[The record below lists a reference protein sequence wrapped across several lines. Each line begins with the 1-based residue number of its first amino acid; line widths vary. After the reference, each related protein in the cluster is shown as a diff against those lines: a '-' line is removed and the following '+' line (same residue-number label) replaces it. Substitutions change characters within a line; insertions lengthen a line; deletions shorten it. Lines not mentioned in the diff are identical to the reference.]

1 MQCHVVSPQTSPARY
16 GSTVSSNA
24 QPTIP
29 DAGVDRA
36 EGDRIRRRVELL
48 VDITSRVGEY
58 RDGLKTAAERLTDH
72 EAAIVEDLERHG
84 LDVLQLREV
93 LWGGHVLIDDPEL
106 YERWRFPKSRE
117 RLSSHHK
124 SVDKS
129 QFPDLG
135 LKGPLVREKLHG
147 RTKTGTW
154 LQFEKTPAA
163 MGNGFRLPTWNDV
176 LHLCDFVVYRITKSN
191 VGPWGLSK
199 QTERWPMYLSPAIA
213 TSIPVPP
220 AALDELTAALERVED
235 ADVATS
241 ASPDLARHVPPPDRS
256 STVAELVFDPGTRN
270 GRGMFGAADI
280 HVHRGQVQDARR
292 ALDEARAA
300 GPPRW
305 TLPPAADTGGP
316 MTSATTNADIPAET
330 LTNLVDLVGTGPVL
344 LGAYTIAEIDAVG
357 AIEHLFED
365 KPAPELIAEAVRSL
379 AARNIISTDRGSD
392 ELKVRGDLGI
402 ATAVQH
408 RSRIAVDARV
418 TGTEPDQPW
427 RFILMPQPEGI
438 TLEVLIDALGIHSYS
453 LRSREEALERLWERL
468 PSGGRGPADAD
479 ADTLLGSSR
488 QTALVTV
495 TRWDES
501 GGHTSTDLVLAQQGD
516 DCHAF
521 VRDEQS
527 RDALVATGK
536 DEGEWR
542 ALIVQEAS

>member
-1 MQCHVVSPQTSPARY
+1 MQLPLPQASPARY
-16 GSTVSSNA
+16 GATVSTPA
-24 QPTIP
+24 QPTTT
-29 DAGVDRA
+29 DASVDRA
-36 EGDRIRRRVELL
+36 EGDRTRRRVELL

-58 RDGLKTAAERLTDH
+58 RDGLRPAAERLTDH
-72 EAAIVEDLERHG
+72 EAAIIEDLERHG

-106 YERWRFPKSRE
+106 YERWRFPKSRQ

-163 MGNGFRLPTWNDV
+163 MGNGFRLPTWNDF
-176 LHLCDFVVYRITKSN
+176 LHLCDFVVYRITRSN

-199 QTERWPMYLSPAIA
+199 QTERWPMYLSPAI
-213 TSIPVPP
+213 SSSVPVPP

-235 ADVATS
+235 ADDATS
-241 ASPDLARHVPPPDRS
+241 ASPDLARRFPPPDRS
-256 STVAELVFDPGTRN
+256 STVAELVLDPGTRN

-300 GPPRW
+300 EPPRW
-305 TLPPAADTGGP
+305 TLPPAADTGGH
-316 MTSATTNADIPAET
+316 MTSTTTSADIPPET
-330 LTNLVDLVGTGPVL
+330 LANLVDLVGTGPVL
-344 LGAYTIAEIDAVG
+344 LGAYTLAEIDAVG
-357 AIEHLFED
+357 ATDHLFED

-408 RSRIAVDARV
+408 RSRVAIDARV

-427 RFILMPQPEGI
+427 RTILMPQPEGI
-438 TLEVLIDALGIHSYS
+438 TLEVLIDALGIHLYS
-453 LRSREEALERLWERL
+453 LRGHEEALERLWERL
-468 PSGGRGPADAD
+468 PSGSRGSTDADAD
-479 ADTLLGSSR
+479 ALLERSAR
-488 QTALVTV
+488 TALATV
-495 TRWDES
+495 NRWDES
-501 GGHTSTDLVLAQQGD
+501 GARTSTDLVLAQEGG

-527 RDALVATGK
+527 PDTLVATGK

-542 ALIVQEAS
+542 GLIVQAAS

>member
-1 MQCHVVSPQTSPARY
+1 MSTPPQRTTT
-16 GSTVSSNA
+16 G
-24 QPTIP
+24 
-29 DAGVDRA
+29 AGVDRA
-36 EGDRIRRRVELL
+36 EGDRIRRRVQLL

-58 RDGLKTAAERLTDH
+58 REGLDRAAARLTDH
-72 EAAIVEDLERHG
+72 EAAIIQDLEQHG

-106 YERWRFPKSRE
+106 YERWRFPRSRE

-129 QFPDLG
+129 QYPDLG

-147 RTKTGTW
+147 RTATGTW

-163 MGNGFRLPTWNDV
+163 MGHGFRLPTWTDV

-213 TSIPVPP
+213 TSVPVPP
-220 AALDELTAALERVED
+220 EALDELTAALERIED
-235 ADVATS
+235 ADDTTS
-241 ASPDLARHVPPPDRS
+241 ASPDLARHVPPPKRS

-270 GRGMFGAADI
+270 GRGMLGAADI
-280 HVHRGQVQDARR
+280 HVHQGQVQDARR
-292 ALDEARAA
+292 ALDRARAA

-305 TLPPAADTGGP
+305 TLPPAADTGGD
-316 MTSATTNADIPAET
+316 MTSTTSSADIPAET
-330 LTNLVDLVGTGPVL
+330 LANLVDLVGTGPVL
-344 LGAYTIAEIDAVG
+344 LGAYTLAEVDAVG
-357 AIEHLFED
+357 AIDHLFEE
-365 KPAPELIAEAVRSL
+365 KPSPELIAEAVRSL
-379 AARNIISTDRGSD
+379 AARNLISTDRDSD
-392 ELKVRGDLGI
+392 VLKVRGDLGI

-418 TGTEPDQPW
+418 TGTAPDQPW
-427 RFILMPQPEGI
+427 RFVLMPQPEGI

-453 LRSREEALERLWERL
+453 LRSQEEALERLWERL

-479 ADTLLGSSR
+479 ADTLLGSSPR
-488 QTALVTV
+488 TALVTV
-495 TRWDES
+495 NRWDES
-501 GGHTSTDLVLAQQGD
+501 GGHTSTDLALAQEGD
-516 DCHAF
+516 ECHAF

-527 RDALVATGK
+527 PDTLVATGK
-536 DEGEWR
+536 DEDEWR
-542 ALIVQEAS
+542 ALVLQAAS

>member
-1 MQCHVVSPQTSPARY
+1 MSIQRQPATTQVSHE
-16 GSTVSSNA
+16 
-24 QPTIP
+24 
-29 DAGVDRA
+29 RA
-36 EGDRIRRRVELL
+36 EGDRVRRRVELL

-58 RDGLKTAAERLTDH
+58 RDGLTPAAARLTDH
-72 EAAIVEDLERHG
+72 EAAIIEGLERHG

-93 LWGGHVLIDDPEL
+93 LWGGHVLIDDPDL
-106 YERWRFPKSRE
+106 YEQWRFPTSRE

-124 SVDKS
+124 NVDKR

-163 MGNGFRLPTWNDV
+163 MGHGFRLPTWNDV
-176 LHLCDFVVYRITKSN
+176 LHLCDYVVYRITKSN
-191 VGPWGLSK
+191 VGPWGLSR
-199 QTERWPMYLSPAIA
+199 QTERRPMYLSPAIA
-213 TSIPVPP
+213 SSVPVPP

-235 ADVATS
+235 ADDTTS
-241 ASPDLARHVPPPDRS
+241 ASPDLARHFPPPNRS
-256 STVAELVFDPGTRN
+256 STAAELVLDPGTRN

-280 HVHRGQVQDARR
+280 HVHQGQVHDARR

-300 GPPRW
+300 EPPRW
-305 TLPPAADTGGP
+305 TLPPTAPTGGR
-316 MTSATTNADIPAET
+316 MTNAPTSADIPAET
-330 LTNLVDLVGTGPVL
+330 LANLVDLVETGPVL
-344 LGAYTIAEIDAVG
+344 LGAYTLAEIDAVG
-357 AIEHLFED
+357 AIEHLFEE
-365 KPAPELIAEAVRSL
+365 KPAPALIAEAVRSL
-379 AARNIISTDRGSD
+379 AARNLISTDRGCD

-408 RSRIAVDARV
+408 RSRVAIDARV

-453 LRSREEALERLWERL
+453 LRDHQQAIERLWERL

-479 ADTLLGSSR
+479 ADALLERSPH
-488 QTALVTV
+488 TALVTV
-495 TRWDES
+495 NRWDES
-501 GGHTSTDLVLAQQGD
+501 GAHTSTDLVLAQEGG

-521 VRDEQS
+521 VRSEQS
-527 RDALVATGK
+527 PDTLVATGK
-536 DEGEWR
+536 DDDEWR
-542 ALIVQEAS
+542 ALVLGATS